1 MCIWPKEGGGGGE
14 LKMKGQV
21 GNLTVEMQYMDAEL
35 SRDTVYIYE
44 YMHVRRWLGMVRL
57 CTLTYYLPQ
66 SRILLLSFPYG
77 YMDSG
82 VKCCLH

>member
-1 MCIWPKEGGGGGE
+1 MCIWPKEGE
-14 LKMKGQV
+14 KKLKIKRQV

-44 YMHVRRWLGMVRL
+44 YMHVRQWLGMVRL
-57 CTLTYYLPQ
+57 CKLTYYLPQ
-66 SRILLLSFPYG
+66 SRILLLSCPYE

-82 VKCCLH
+82 VKYCLY